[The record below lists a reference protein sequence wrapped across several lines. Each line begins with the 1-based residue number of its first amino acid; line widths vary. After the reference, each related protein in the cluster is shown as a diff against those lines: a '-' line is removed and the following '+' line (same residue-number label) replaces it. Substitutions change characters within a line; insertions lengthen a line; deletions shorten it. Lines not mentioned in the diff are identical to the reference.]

1 MQKIIFPKG
10 WSIGARGCGYEK
22 QYSITLALHHPL
34 IQRCP
39 EIPLLD
45 RKALALYKNTMRRS
59 LAAPLLS
66 ALMPGVG
73 QILNRQFPKA
83 GLMIFGFSL
92 LFLGLFFKLLY
103 DLNQVLLSLNWELL
117 EKDPHRFQ
125 TVTHALAGR
134 SKTLLII
141 LILLLLAFWVF
152 GVWDAYVQGRK
163 LDRERE
169 GVNRCG
175 NM

>member
-1 MQKIIFPKG
+1 MK
-10 WSIGARGCGYEK
+10 
-22 QYSITLALHHPL
+22 
-34 IQRCP
+34 
-39 EIPLLD
+39 
-45 RKALALYKNTMRRS
+45 RS

-103 DLNQVLLSLNWELL
+103 DLNQVLMSLNWEVL

-125 TVTHALAGR
+125 TVTQAMAGR
-134 SKTLLII
+134 STTLL
-141 LILLLLAFWVF
+141 LVLVLLLVAFWAY
-152 GVWDAYVQGRK
+152 GVWDAYTQGRK
-163 LDRERE
+163 LDREAE
-169 GVNRCG
+169 TP
-175 NM
+175 